1 MFETIEEYIKNFLK
15 LPKKECVKEWEK
27 VFTAMAVHTRKALPK
42 DLLLKR
48 RPNEEEHIY
57 NYRLDNYEAITYGSM
72 NKSFDDLFRIV
83 NAVNY
88 QINANTDVLKFVA
101 DSKFYYQNESLSL
114 GMYIQ
119 KVVMKRMIEDPNGW
133 LVWFPSG
140 AGVSDSSQKISPKPL
155 LVYSYQYHYADE
167 NIFSFLA
174 EEKSPLRTNG
184 GIEYCGDVYYIYT
197 KELLIKLYQSGTKS
211 SPVWVRE
218 DIYKHN
224 IGKIPVITL
233 GGDINAEGYYESF
246 FSPYLAF
253 GNEAIRQFSDWQA
266 GMISSNHPIK
276 EVFEAE
282 CEVDII
288 SKISNNIPSMEQKF
302 EKQVQQGKLKLR
314 NKTASPYAVIERQIK
329 SKQQEN
335 FEGNLPYEI
344 PSVRFIQ
351 PNVENIKYA
360 GEAWEKLLERAEQ
373 SLNIDLT
380 VGVNQSGVSK
390 QIDKESQYSMLT
402 KIGNNIFDN
411 IFLNSLKFIDAFI
424 NVVSFEKTE
433 ASIVKP
439 TTFWIKNEDDL
450 VNEIGI
456 LKEKNAPN
464 FFMAQASV
472 ELAKKRFSGNPVTE
486 KIFTFISVYD
496 PLYIYTSEEK
506 ISMKASGSVESD
518 DVTNSIYMF
527 TILQQIVY
535 ELTPEG
541 FMKTPL
547 DKLKERF
554 DIIIQ
559 DYYAEPIQETF
570 DNNGNPI
577 DGGN

>member
-1 MFETIEEYIKNFLK
+1 MFETIDEYIKNFLK
-15 LPKKECVKEWEK
+15 LPKKDCVAKWEK
-27 VFTAMAVHTRKALPK
+27 VFSDMAVHTRKALPK

-72 NKSFDDLFRIV
+72 NKSFDDLFRII

-88 QINANTDVLKFVA
+88 QVNGNPSVLEYIKN
-101 DSKFYYQNESLSL
+101 SKFYYQNESLSL
-114 GMYIQ
+114 ALYIQ

-140 AGVSDSSQKISPKPL
+140 QGIKDSSVKVSPKPM
-155 LVYSYQYHYADE
+155 LVYSNQFHYADE

-184 GIEYCGDVYYIYT
+184 GVDYCGDVYYILT
-197 KELLIKLYQSGTKS
+197 KEDLIKLYQAGTKS
-211 SPVWVRE
+211 NPTWVRE

-224 IGKIPVITL
+224 IGQVPVITL

-246 FSPYLAF
+246 FAPYLAF

-288 SKISNNIPSMEQKF
+288 SKISNNIPQLEQKF

-360 GEAWEKLLERAEQ
+360 GESWEKLLERAEQ
-373 SLNIDLT
+373 SLNIDMT

-390 QIDKESQYSMLT
+390 QIDKEAQYSMLT
-402 KIGNNIFDN
+402 KIGNNVFDN
-411 IFLNSLKFIDAFI
+411 IYLNSLKFIDAYL
-424 NVVSFEKTE
+424 NVITFEKSDVT
-433 ASIVKP
+433 IIKP
-439 TTFWIKNEDDL
+439 TTFWVKNEDDL

-472 ELAKKRFSGNPVTE
+472 ELAKKRFSGNPVSE

-496 PLYIYTSEEK
+496 PLYIYTSDEK
-506 ISMKASGSVESD
+506 ISMKASGAVESE
-518 DVTNSIYMF
+518 DVTNSFYMY
-527 TILQQIVY
+527 TLLQQMVY

-541 FMKTPL
+541 FMRTPL
-547 DKLKERF
+547 DKLKEKF
-554 DIIIQ
+554 DVMIQ
-559 DYYAEPIQETF
+559 EYYAEPIEPMR
-570 DNNGNPI
+570 DENGNELM
-577 DGGN
+577 

>member
-1 MFETIEEYIKNFLK
+1 MFETIDEYIKNFLK
-15 LPKKECVKEWEK
+15 LPRKECVEKWEK
-27 VFTAMAVHTRKALPK
+27 VFSAMAVHTRKALPK

-88 QINANTDVLKFVA
+88 QVNGSEDVLNFIK

-114 GMYIQ
+114 ELYIQ

-133 LVWFPSG
+133 LIWFPSG
-140 AGVSDSSQKISPKPL
+140 LGLTDSSVKINPKPL

-167 NIFSFLA
+167 NIFSYKS

-184 GIEYCGDVYYIYT
+184 GVDYCGDVYYILT
-197 KELLIKLYQSGTKS
+197 KEDFIKLYQAGTKS
-211 SPVWVRE
+211 SPIWVTE
-218 DIYKHN
+218 YIYKHN
-224 IGKIPVITL
+224 IGVIPAITL
-233 GGDINAEGYYESF
+233 GGDINADGYYESF
-246 FSPYLAF
+246 FAPYLAF

-288 SKISNNIPSMEQKF
+288 SKISNNIPQLEQKF

-314 NKTASPYAVIERQIK
+314 NKTASPYSVIERKIV

-351 PNVENIKYA
+351 PNVENIRYA

-373 SLNIDLT
+373 SLNIDMS
-380 VGVNQSGVSK
+380 VGVNQSGVAK

-402 KIGNNIFDN
+402 KIGNNVFDN
-411 IFLNSLKFIDAFI
+411 IYLNSLKMIDAYL
-424 NVVSFEKTE
+424 NVIQFNKSDVT
-433 ASIVKP
+433 IIKP

-450 VNEIGI
+450 VNEITI

-486 KIFTFISVYD
+486 KIFIFLSIYD

-506 ISMKASGSVESD
+506 ISMKASGSVQAN

-535 ELTPEG
+535 ELSPMK
-541 FMKTPL
+541 FMETPL
-547 DKLKERF
+547 DALKAKF
-554 DIIIQ
+554 DEMIAP
-559 DYYAEPIQETF
+559 YYSQPLQPIF
-570 DNNGNPI
+570 DASGQAV
-577 DGGN
+577 